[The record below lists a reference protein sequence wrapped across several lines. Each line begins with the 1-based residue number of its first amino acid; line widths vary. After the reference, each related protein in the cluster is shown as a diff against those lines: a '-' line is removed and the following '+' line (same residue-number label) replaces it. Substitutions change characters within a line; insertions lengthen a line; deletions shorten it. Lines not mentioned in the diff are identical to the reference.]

1 MNGRTFYYLVESA
14 RVDGRPRTVSQRYL
28 GSADDIAAALE
39 GGGGPAPA
47 PTRSRHLAFG
57 DVAAVWGVLTD
68 LGVARLVDEIV
79 GTGRARV
86 SVGSHLA
93 LAVLRQAVAPESD
106 LDLATWW
113 STTAAARFVRPR
125 IDPRALE
132 LRSFRRAMARL
143 GPEHLRRIEAALF
156 PRLLAELGQEEPGQ
170 EEPGQQEPGQQEPG
184 RQEVD
189 RQEPG
194 PGRGVLVLDVPHF
207 ATYTG
212 PNELTTGARMPTPAT
227 TDAWLAGLTT
237 VVTLDGAIPLVS
249 SLYRHGESGGTAFTA
264 LTGHLASRYRALSA
278 QGPVTVVVDAG
289 QSAQLDFGARAGL
302 HFVASL
308 PPGEHPD
315 LLARPATGRRAVDLA
330 RFPGVTA
337 LDTRARVAGV
347 ERRVILLHSAALQAA
362 QGQALAQDLGSTTRR
377 LEELAAALAR
387 GGLHLSREQVAAEV
401 GRITRF
407 RWVERVLTT
416 TVTGTEV
423 SGLRLRWTVDQ
434 AARARLHHDLF
445 GKQLLVTDHDDWP
458 VADVLTA
465 YRARY
470 RLESTLRQFVG
481 PVVAAPSPRW
491 HWDEDRV
498 AVHALVCLLATT
510 VAHLMRRTAQRS
522 GLDLSVRDLLG
533 RLAGIE
539 ETHLTYPST
548 GGRPR
553 TRRVLAE
560 RDDVQQRLY
569 DLFRLSDHAPIAR
582 PRPRS

>member
-1 MNGRTFYYLVESA
+1 MASVVGKNLNGRTFYYLVESA

-28 GSADDIAAALE
+28 GSADDIAAALD

-47 PTRSRHLAFG
+47 PVRSRHLAFG

-79 GTGRARV
+79 GAGRARV
-86 SVGSHLA
+86 SVGSYLA
-93 LAVLRQAVAPESD
+93 LAVVRQAVAPESD

-143 GPEHLRRIEAALF
+143 GPDHLRRIEAALF
-156 PRLLAELGQEEPGQ
+156 PRLRAELGREEQ
-170 EEPGQQEPGQQEPG
+170 
-184 RQEVD
+184 
-189 RQEPG
+189 G

-212 PNELTTGARMPTPAT
+212 PTDLAAGARAPTQVA

-264 LTGHLASRYRALSA
+264 LASHLASRYRALSTD
-278 QGPVTVVVDAG
+278 GPVTVVVDAG

-362 QGQALAQDLGSTTRR
+362 QARALAQDLGSATRR

-387 GGLHLSREQVAAEV
+387 GGLHLSREQVTAEV

-416 TVTGTEV
+416 TVTSTEA

-498 AVHALVCLLATT
+498 GVHALVCLLATT

-569 DLFRLSDHAPIAR
+569 DLFRLSDHAPAAR
-582 PRPRS
+582 PRPRG